1 MHSWGS
7 YFVHVPKYN
16 CELKNAINLSAE
28 FNITLRLLYYESEDA
43 IRWRFSSM
51 HVGIHRPISRIEK
64 SSLLYEN
71 PRFFVKFKNVENL
84 VSGENSIRPIRGIVF
99 FVYASNQALKAPIK
113 HRFKYLDPVNGA
125 VLAQM
130 IVGEVEIEN
139 ELNFISIIRHSCDGD
154 WCKIGG
160 GGAFFR

>member
-1 MHSWGS
+1 
-7 YFVHVPKYN
+7 
-16 CELKNAINLSAE
+16 
-28 FNITLRLLYYESEDA
+28 
-43 IRWRFSSM
+43 M

-71 PRFFVKFKNVENL
+71 PRFFVKFKNVENI

-130 IVGEVEIEN
+130 NHIRLINIGAKRCH
-139 ELNFISIIRHSCDGD
+139 SIFLLGTLKMR
-154 WCKIGG
+154 
-160 GGAFFR
+160 